1 MAGSGADVIV
11 VGLGTMGS
19 ATAEALARR
28 GATVVGLDKWAP
40 PHEHGAHS
48 GGTRI
53 MRLAYAEGASYVPLI
68 RRAVQLWDDLQAR
81 AQRRLL
87 TPNDALTIGPPDA
100 PLMRGVLGTVRAHR
114 LEHTELDRDELAK
127 RYPQFRPA
135 DGEVTVVDPAGATI
149 YPEAAIDSCLSLAEV
164 AGARLDVDVLV
175 TGWRADASGVTVS
188 TSAGEVTGDRLIVCA
203 GAGAP
208 QLLGDLEVAWRVERR
223 LQHYWRPRTDAVF
236 PAWMWDSGQ
245 GVTAYGL
252 PWQDPPGGVKAAFHH
267 PVQGDRED
275 VRAWLADRL
284 PEVAEGDWL
293 GATPCWYTLT
303 PDEHFILGRHPA
315 HPNVAVGAG
324 FSGHGF
330 KFMPVIGEIL
340 ADLALDGRTAH
351 GIDLFAPDRFA

>member
-1 MAGSGADVIV
+1 MADVIV

-19 ATAEALARR
+19 AAAEGLARR
-28 GATVVGLDKWAP
+28 GATVIGLDRWAP

-68 RRAVQLWDDLQAR
+68 RRSWELWGELQSR
-81 AQRRLL
+81 AGQRLL
-87 TPNDALTIGPPDA
+87 TPHEAVTIGRPDGA
-100 PLMRGVLGTVRAHR
+100 LLGGVLETVRAHG
-114 LEHTELDRDELAK
+114 LDHVTLDRDGLAK

-135 DGEVTVVDPAGATI
+135 DDEVAVVDPAGATI
-149 YPEAAIDSCLSLAEV
+149 YPEAAIDTCLSLAEV
-164 AGARLDVDVLV
+164 AGARLDVDVQV
-175 TGWRADASGVTVS
+175 TGWRATASGVTVT
-188 TSAGEVTGDRLIVCA
+188 TSAGEVSGDKLVICA
-203 GAGAP
+203 GNGAP
-208 QLLGDLEVAWRVERR
+208 ELLRDLEVPWRVERR
-223 LQHYWRPRTDAVF
+223 LQHYWRPHTESRF
-236 PAWMWDSGQ
+236 PAWMWNSGA

-267 PVQGDRED
+267 PTRGEQAE
-275 VRAWLADRL
+275 VRAWLADRI

-303 PDEHFILGRHPA
+303 PDEHFILGLHPA
-315 HPNVAVGAG
+315 HENVVVGAG

-340 ADLALDGRTAH
+340 ADLALTGQTVH
-351 GIDLFAPDRFA
+351 NLTLFAPGRFAATP

>member
-1 MAGSGADVIV
+1 MADVIV

-19 ATAEALARR
+19 AAAEVLARR
-28 GATVVGLDKWAP
+28 GATVIGLDRWAP

-68 RRAVQLWDDLQAR
+68 RRSRALWDELQSR
-81 AQRRLL
+81 VHRRLL
-87 TPNDALTIGPPDA
+87 TPNDTLTIGRTDA
-100 PLMRGVLGTVRAHR
+100 PLLRGVLETVRTHGLDHLV
-114 LEHTELDRDELAK
+114 LERDELAK

-135 DGEVTVVDPAGATI
+135 DDEIAVLDPAGATI

-164 AGARLDVDVLV
+164 AGARLDVDVQV
-175 TGWRADASGVTVS
+175 TGWRSSAAGVTVT
-188 TSAGEVTGDRLIVCA
+188 TSAGEVSGDRLVLCA
-203 GAGAP
+203 GAGSP
-208 QLLGDLEVAWRVERR
+208 ELLVDLEVPWRVERR
-223 LQHYWRPRTDAVF
+223 LQHYWRPRVESAY
-236 PAWMWDSGQ
+236 PAWMWNSSD

-267 PVQGDRED
+267 PARGEQAE
-275 VRAWLADRL
+275 VRAWLANRIPDA
-284 PEVAEGDWL
+284 AEGDWL

-303 PDEHFILGRHPA
+303 PDEHFLLGRHPA
-315 HPNVAVGAG
+315 HANVVVAAG

-340 ADLALDGRTAH
+340 ADLVLDGETRHNLA
-351 GIDLFAPDRFA
+351 LFAPARFT

>member
-1 MAGSGADVIV
+1 MTGADVIV

-19 ATAEALARR
+19 ATAEVLARR
-28 GATVVGLDKWAP
+28 GASVIGLDRWAP

-68 RRAVQLWDDLQAR
+68 RRATQLWDDLQAR
-81 AQRRLL
+81 AERRLL
-87 TPNDALTIGPPDA
+87 TPNDTLTIGRPDV
-100 PLMRGVLGTVRAHR
+100 PLLRGVLGTVRAHN
-114 LEHTELDRDELAK
+114 LEHVELDREELAK

-135 DGEVTVVDPAGATI
+135 DDEIAVVDPAGATI

-164 AGARLDVDVLV
+164 AGARLDVDVTV
-175 TGWRADASGVTVS
+175 TGWRAGANGVKVS
-188 TSAGEVTGDRLIVCA
+188 TSAGELTGDRLIVCA

-208 QLLGDLEVAWRVERR
+208 ELLGDLEVPWRVERR
-223 LQHYWRPRTDAVF
+223 LQHYWRPRTEAVF

-245 GVTAYGL
+245 GITAYGL

-267 PVQGDRED
+267 PVQGDEAD
-275 VRAWLADRL
+275 LRAWLAHRL
-284 PEVAEGDWL
+284 PEVAEGHWL

-303 PDEHFILGRHPA
+303 PDEHFILGLHPA
-315 HPNVAVGAG
+315 HPNVAIGAG

-340 ADLALDGRTAH
+340 ADLALDGATAH
-351 GIDLFAPDRFA
+351 GIDLFAPSRFA